1 MQITTEILES
11 KDRGSSVVIA
21 PAGEVDMHESPR
33 LRTALIQAIAG
44 RPAAVVVDL
53 AGVTFIDSSG
63 VATLVEAMKLAKA
76 AGSPLILC
84 SMNDQ
89 VRDVFAL
96 ARLDK
101 FFTLA
106 GTRQEALGVL
116 KV

>member
-1 MQITTEILES
+1 MQITTEILAGT
-11 KDRGSSVVIA
+11 RLGRAAVIS

-33 LRTALIQAIAG
+33 LRAALLDAIAL

-76 AGSPLILC
+76 EGLSLVLAGMS
-84 SMNDQ
+84 DK

-106 GTRQEALGVL
+106 ASRGEALGD
-116 KV
+116 